1 MKIKFSKKI
10 LSVILAVL
18 MVVTSIPVIAF
29 TTSAATKSGE
39 QEVTGVVTI
48 DPVIYLHGAYGGNQN
63 SPYAY
68 MMNGNYIAD
77 GTADGEKST
86 AFQSTKSVR
95 GITVVETGD
104 SLSTSNNKLTGSL
117 SGDYGSVTTST
128 TGKYVTLKFTFSDG
142 TVEYHRLAVKANP
155 VAQHVLGNAQRYSWG
170 TSAKDRIVV
179 AGLLANGSYGQ
190 RGGSFSYSLYSD
202 MQDSNSG
209 EINHPS
215 MYHMW
220 NPSYLTADKYISG
233 LDDNKISADKISG
246 YAARTQGNNGAFS
259 HGNAELVVNAATA
272 TYYYDVSSSDNEG
285 FYNNDTIQMLVSA
298 LNHSGWQA
306 DCNPINLMSNS
317 VSDTNAF
324 SIQGATPINGSI
336 TGTDCFS
343 YNADAYGYFN
353 ILLRDKSVGTKSAT
367 FSVKYQHQTSTP
379 YAGLTLNMPFQVII
393 SDKTDIRNT
402 YNEYIGL
409 NLVSKCY
416 TADSWETYKNALL
429 TAESYLNDYQ
439 SYDSA
444 TQTAFMS
451 ALVAAKNG
459 LVPVEDN
466 TDAIHSFTETG
477 VVEPTCTAQGYTHHT
492 CEHCGYTYND
502 NYVEA
507 KGHSFFYA
515 PIDGEF
521 KHTVSC
527 SVGDI
532 EQYTEACDDGNDD
545 GVCDKCGNFLHAD
558 WTNYVTQLT
567 ALREALKGTED
578 SKLPVSTLENINR
591 YFDDTSGS
599 LLTYYELFVTGQK
612 DSVPATDQAALD
624 YEADFIKG
632 LIPDETQY
640 IQVQEALAAVME
652 KDIDQYDSTEFVQLQ
667 AGLTREVT
675 VGENTYEGVSY
686 ADQEELNQA
695 LRDALNSA
703 MTYNVYLND
712 QLILSDVDYG
722 KHVIISG
729 DGRVLNSED
738 EATQG
743 NYSWSGFFAAPSYGE
758 NSNEEYDYN
767 TSTERYLTTAPAYS
781 FIVKGDS
788 YLTAVSSSDESL
800 YQVTV
805 KNNVTGFIS
814 NIFYVPTGGK
824 MGAELEQSKRNIAGY
839 TFVGFYDSSVGGTLV
854 DADTDV
860 TGDMTVYAQY
870 TARTDQTEYS
880 IWAYND
886 SHDFSTCENAIIS
899 DPDEFYNPAMY
910 TYNDKIEI
918 TTDIKDFYAWV
929 RIVDMENY
937 VDNYTA
943 EIVSYD
949 RDYTFYVSQDACVFA
964 ITSAEAA
971 KGTLTFNGCDPV
983 LLLNCDGANFSSSTH
998 NVQVFAKKELVPIYN
1013 GTDDLEK
1020 VSLVGSFAVP
1030 EGYTVLEKGF
1040 LIDFD
1045 SADVAAE
1052 DFNVLNEGLTRAKVL
1067 HLTAGNQFVLNI
1079 IGGGN
1084 APMDYR
1090 AYAVVEDAEGNRT
1103 EIYSAVTRDA
1113 VVG

>member
-18 MVVTSIPVIAF
+18 MVVTSVPVIAF

-48 DPVIYLHGAYGGNQN
+48 DPVIYLHGAYGGDQN

-86 AFQSTKSVR
+86 AFESTKSVR

-104 SLSTSNNKLTGSL
+104 TLSTSNNKLTGSL
-117 SGDYGSVTTST
+117 GGDYGSVTTST

-155 VAQHVLGNAQRYSWG
+155 VAQHVFGNVQRYTWG
-170 TSAKDRIVV
+170 SASAKDRIVV

-190 RGGSFSYSLYSD
+190 RGGSFSYSEYSD

-220 NPSYLTADKYISG
+220 NPSYLAADKYISG
-233 LDDNKISADKISG
+233 LDDNRISADKISG
-246 YAARTQGNNGAFS
+246 YAARTQGNNRILRD
-259 HGNAELVVNAATA
+259 GNAELVVNAVTA

-298 LNHSGWQA
+298 LNHSGWEA
-306 DCNPINLMSNS
+306 DCHPINLISNT
-317 VSDTNAF
+317 VSGDTNAF

-353 ILLRDKSVGTKSAT
+353 ILLKDKTVGTKSAT

-507 KGHSFFYA
+507 KGHSFVYT

-521 KHTVSC
+521 NHTVSC

-532 EQYTEACDDGNDD
+532 EPYTEACADGNGD
-545 GVCDKCGNFLHAD
+545 GVCDKCKNSLHAD
-558 WTNYVTQLT
+558 WTKYVTQLT

-599 LLTYYELFVTGQK
+599 VLTYYELFVSGQQN
-612 DSVPATDQAALD
+612 SVPASQQAALD
-624 YEADFIKG
+624 YEADIIKS

-640 IQVQEALAAVME
+640 IQVQEALTAVME
-652 KDIDQYDSTEFVQLQ
+652 KDIDQYDSTEFDQLQ
-667 AGLTREVT
+667 AGLTQEVT
-675 VGENTYEGVSY
+675 IGVSTYEGVSY
-686 ADQEELNQA
+686 ANQDELDQA

-712 QLILSDVDYG
+712 QLVLSDVDYG
-722 KHVIISG
+722 THVIISG
-729 DGRVLNSED
+729 DGRVLSSED

-743 NYSWSGFFAAPSYGE
+743 NYSWTGFFAAPSYGE
-758 NSNEEYDYN
+758 NSNEDYDYN

-788 YLTAVSSSDESL
+788 YLTAVDSSDDTQL
-800 YQVTV
+800 CRVTV

-814 NIFYVPTGGK
+814 NIFYVPTNEKIGT
-824 MGAELEQSKRNIAGY
+824 ELEQSQRNIAFY
-839 TFVGFYDSSVGGTLV
+839 TFDNFYNAPTDGEVVT
-854 DADTDV
+854 ADTIV
-860 TGDMTVYAQY
+860 SSDMVVYARYTVDRVVKYEINAYPNFDSFYMMENHIIQGEYQY
-870 TARTDQTEYS
+870 NEAVEISTDREDFYCWVTLTNPDSGDHPFDMQVLSFEKNYKFY
-880 IWAYND
+880 AYER
-886 SHDFSTCENAIIS
+886 SEIIAMS
-899 DPDEFYNPAMY
+899 YDELVAAVTNNGDTFTNPDGTDYDPDNKVPV
-910 TYNDKIEI
+910 
-918 TTDIKDFYAWV
+918 V
-929 RIVDMENY
+929 R
-937 VDNYTA
+937 
-943 EIVSYD
+943 
-949 RDYTFYVSQDACVFA
+949 
-964 ITSAEAA
+964 
-971 KGTLTFNGCDPV
+971 
-983 LLLNCDGANFSSSTH
+983 SSSTI
-998 NVQVFAKKELVPIYN
+998 VPIYSSSDN
-1013 GTDDLEK
+1013 LEK
-1020 VSLVGSFAVP
+1020 VSLIGNFAVP

>member
-18 MVVTSIPVIAF
+18 MVVTSVPVIAF

-48 DPVIYLHGAYGGNQN
+48 DPVIYLHGAYGGDQN

-104 SLSTSNNKLTGSL
+104 TLSTSNNKLTGSL
-117 SGDYGSVTTST
+117 GGDYGSVTTST

-155 VAQHVLGNAQRYSWG
+155 VAQHVFGNAQRYGRIS
-170 TSAKDRIVV
+170 SNKKRIVV

-190 RGGSFSYSLYSD
+190 TGGSFTRTELTD
-202 MQDSNSG
+202 AEENSG
-209 EINHPS
+209 NVNHPS

-220 NPSYLTADKYISG
+220 NASYKAGDNYVSG
-233 LDDNKISADKISG
+233 LDDNVISADKITG
-246 YAARTQGNNGAFS
+246 YAARANGNNGGWGS
-259 HGNAELVVNAATA
+259 DGNVDLTVNAGTA
-272 TYYYDVSSSDNEG
+272 TYYYDISSSDNDG
-285 FYNNDTIQMLVSA
+285 FYNNDTIQMLVSS
-298 LNHSGWQA
+298 LNHADWEA
-306 DCNPINLMSNS
+306 DCAPINLMSNS
-317 VSDTNAF
+317 VSDTSAF
-324 SIQGATPINGSI
+324 SVQGATPINGSI

-353 ILLRDKSVGTKSAT
+353 ILLKDKTVGTKSAT
-367 FSVKYQHQTSTP
+367 FSVKYQHVTSTP
-379 YAGLTLNMPFQVII
+379 YAGITLNMPFQVIV

-439 SYDSA
+439 SYDSS

-477 VVEPTCTAQGYTHHT
+477 VVEPTCTAQGYTYHT

-507 KGHSFFYA
+507 KGHSFVYT

-521 KHTVSC
+521 NHTVSC

-532 EQYTEACDDGNDD
+532 EPYTEACADGNDD
-545 GVCDKCGNFLHAD
+545 GECDKCGNSLHAD

-567 ALREALKGTED
+567 ALREALNGTED
-578 SKLPVSTLENINR
+578 SKLPVSTLENINK

-599 LLTYYELFVTGQK
+599 LLTYYELFVNDQQ
-612 DSVPATDQAALD
+612 DSVPASQQAALD
-624 YEADFIKG
+624 YEAGIIKS
-632 LIPDETQY
+632 LIPNETQY
-640 IQVQEALAAVME
+640 IQVQEALTAVME
-652 KDIDQYDSTEFVQLQ
+652 KDIDQYDSTEFDQLQ
-667 AGLTREVT
+667 AGLTQEVAIG
-675 VGENTYEGVSY
+675 VNIYEGVSY
-686 ADQEELNQA
+686 ANQDELDQA

-712 QLILSDVDYG
+712 QLVLSDVDYG
-722 KHVIISG
+722 THVIISG
-729 DGRVLNSED
+729 DGRVLSSED

-743 NYSWSGFFAAPSYGE
+743 NYSWTGFFAAPSYGE
-758 NSNEEYDYN
+758 NSNEDYDYN

-788 YLTAVSSSDESL
+788 YLTAVDSSDDEQL
-800 YQVTV
+800 CRVTV

-814 NIFYVPTGGK
+814 NIFYVPTNEKIGT
-824 MGAELEQSKRNIAGY
+824 ELEQSQRNIAFY
-839 TFVGFYDSSVGGTLV
+839 TFDNFYNAPTDGEVVT
-854 DADTDV
+854 ADTIV
-860 TGDMTVYAQY
+860 SSDMVVYARYTVDRVVKYEINAYPDFDSFYNIENQIIQGEYQY
-870 TARTDQTEYS
+870 NETVEISTDREDFYCWVTLTNPDSPDHPFDMQVLSFEKDYKFY
-880 IWAYND
+880 AYER
-886 SHDFSTCENAIIS
+886 SEIIAMS
-899 DPDEFYNPAMY
+899 YDELVAAVTKNGDTFTNPDGTDYDPDNKVPV
-910 TYNDKIEI
+910 
-918 TTDIKDFYAWV
+918 V
-929 RIVDMENY
+929 R
-937 VDNYTA
+937 
-943 EIVSYD
+943 
-949 RDYTFYVSQDACVFA
+949 
-964 ITSAEAA
+964 
-971 KGTLTFNGCDPV
+971 
-983 LLLNCDGANFSSSTH
+983 SSSTI
-998 NVQVFAKKELVPIYN
+998 VPIYSSSDN
-1013 GTDDLEK
+1013 LEK
-1020 VSLVGSFAVP
+1020 VSLIGNFAVP

-1079 IGGGN
+1079 IGGGK

>member
-18 MVVTSIPVIAF
+18 MVVTSVPVIAF

-48 DPVIYLHGAYGGNQN
+48 DPVIYLHGAYGGDQN

-104 SLSTSNNKLTGSL
+104 TLSISNNKLTGTL
-117 SGDYGSVTTST
+117 NGDYGSVTTST
-128 TGKYVTLKFTFSDG
+128 TGEYATLKFTFTDG

-155 VAQHVLGNAQRYSWG
+155 VAQHVLGNAQRYDWSSG
-170 TSAKDRIVV
+170 NRKRFV
-179 AGLLANGSYGQ
+179 AVGLLANGSYGQ
-190 RGGSFSYSLYSD
+190 TGGSYTRSELSD
-202 MQDSNSG
+202 TSENSG
-209 EINHPS
+209 NINHPS

-220 NPSYLTADKYISG
+220 NASYQAGDNYISG
-233 LDDNKISADKISG
+233 LDDNRISADKISG
-246 YAARTQGNNGAFS
+246 FAARANGNNGLKGFFNYD
-259 HGNAELVVNAATA
+259 GYCELVVNAATA
-272 TYYYDVSSSDNEG
+272 TYYYDISSTDNEG

-298 LNHSGWQA
+298 LNHSGWEA
-306 DCNPINLMSNS
+306 DCKPINLISNT
-317 VSDTNAF
+317 VSGDTNAF

-353 ILLRDKSVGTKSAT
+353 ILFKDKTVGTKSAA
-367 FSVKYQHQTSTP
+367 FSVKYQHDSGSV
-379 YAGLTLNMPFQVII
+379 YSDVILNMPFQVIV

-507 KGHSFFYA
+507 KGHSFVYD

-521 KHTVSC
+521 NHTVSC

-532 EQYTEACDDGNDD
+532 DPYQEACADGNDD
-545 GVCDKCGNFLHAD
+545 GVCDKCGNSLHAD

-578 SKLPVSTLENINR
+578 SKLPVSTLENINN
-591 YFDDTSGS
+591 YFDGTSGS
-599 LLTYYELFVTGQK
+599 PLTYYELFVSEQQN
-612 DSVPATDQAALD
+612 SVPASQQAALD
-624 YEADFIKG
+624 YEAGIIKS

-640 IQVQEALAAVME
+640 IQVQEALTAVME
-652 KDIDQYDSTEFVQLQ
+652 KDIDQYDSTEFDQLQ
-667 AGLTREVT
+667 AGLTQEVVIG
-675 VGENTYEGVSY
+675 VGTYEGVSY
-686 ADQEELNQA
+686 ANQEELDQA

-712 QLILSDVDYG
+712 QLVLSDVDYG
-722 KHVIISG
+722 THVIISG
-729 DGRVLNSED
+729 DGTVLGSEE

-758 NSNEEYDYN
+758 STEEGYNYN

-788 YLTAVSSSDESL
+788 YLTAVGSSDDEQL
-800 YQVTV
+800 CRVTV

-814 NIFYVPTGGK
+814 NIFYVPTNEKIGT
-824 MGAELEQSKRNIAGY
+824 ELEQSQRNIAFY
-839 TFVGFYDSSVGGTLV
+839 TFDKFYNAPTDGEVVT
-854 DADTDV
+854 ADTIV
-860 TGDMTVYAQY
+860 SSDMVVYARYTVDRVVKYEINAYPNFDSFYAMENKIIEGEYQY
-870 TARTDQTEYS
+870 NEAVEISTDREDFYCWVTLTNPDSPDHPFDMQVLSFEKNYKFY
-880 IWAYND
+880 AYER
-886 SHDFSTCENAIIS
+886 SEIIAMS
-899 DPDEFYNPAMY
+899 YDELVAAVTNNGDTFTNPDGTDYDPDNKVPV
-910 TYNDKIEI
+910 
-918 TTDIKDFYAWV
+918 V
-929 RIVDMENY
+929 R
-937 VDNYTA
+937 
-943 EIVSYD
+943 
-949 RDYTFYVSQDACVFA
+949 
-964 ITSAEAA
+964 
-971 KGTLTFNGCDPV
+971 
-983 LLLNCDGANFSSSTH
+983 SSSTI
-998 NVQVFAKKELVPIYN
+998 VPIYSSSDN
-1013 GTDDLEK
+1013 LEK
-1020 VSLVGSFAVP
+1020 VSLIGNFAVP

-1067 HLTAGNQFVLNI
+1067 HLTEGNQFVLNI

>member
-18 MVVTSIPVIAF
+18 MVVTSVPVIAF

-48 DPVIYLHGAYGGNQN
+48 DPVIYLHGAYGGDQN

-86 AFQSTKSVR
+86 AFQSTKTVR
-95 GITVVETGD
+95 SITVVETGD
-104 SLSTSNNKLTGSL
+104 TLSTSNNMLTGTL
-117 SGDYGSVTTST
+117 NGDYGSVTTST
-128 TGKYVTLKFTFSDG
+128 TGKYATLKFTFTDG

-155 VAQHVLGNAQRYSWG
+155 VAQHVLGNAQRYTWG
-170 TSAKDRIVV
+170 WTAKVRIVV

-190 RGGSFSYSLYSD
+190 RGGSFSYSEYSD
-202 MQDSNSG
+202 MEDSNSG

-220 NPSYLTADKYISG
+220 NPSYLADDKYISG
-233 LDDNKISADKISG
+233 LDDNRISADKIAG
-246 YAARTQGNNGAFS
+246 YAARTQGNNGTARE
-259 HGNAELVVNAATA
+259 GNAELVVNAATA

-298 LNHSGWQA
+298 LNHSGWEA
-306 DCNPINLMSNS
+306 DCHPINLMSNS

-367 FSVKYQHQTSTP
+367 FSVKYQHQTSKP

-507 KGHSFFYA
+507 KGHSFVYA

-521 KHTVSC
+521 NHTVSC

-532 EQYTEACDDGNDD
+532 EPYTEACTDGNDD
-545 GVCDKCGNFLHAD
+545 GECDKCGSSLHAD

-599 LLTYYELFVTGQK
+599 LLTYYELFVSGQQN
-612 DSVPATDQAALD
+612 SVPASQQAALD
-624 YEADFIKG
+624 YEAGIIKS

-640 IQVQEALAAVME
+640 IQVQEALTAVME
-652 KDIDQYDSTEFVQLQ
+652 KDIDQYDSTEFDQLQ
-667 AGLTREVT
+667 AGLTQEV
-675 VGENTYEGVSY
+675 VIGANTYEGVSY
-686 ADQEELNQA
+686 ANQNELDQA
-695 LRDALNSA
+695 LRNALNSA

-712 QLILSDVDYG
+712 QPVLSDVDYG
-722 KHVIISG
+722 THVIISG
-729 DGRVLNSED
+729 DGRVLSSED

-743 NYSWSGFFAAPSYGE
+743 NYSWTGFFAAPSYGE
-758 NSNEEYDYN
+758 NSSGDYDYN

-788 YLTAVSSSDESL
+788 YLTAVGSSDDEQL
-800 YQVTV
+800 CRVTV

-814 NIFYVPTGGK
+814 NIFYVPTNEKIGT
-824 MGAELEQSKRNIAGY
+824 ELEQSQRNIAFY
-839 TFVGFYDSSVGGTLV
+839 TFDNFYNAPTDGEVVTADTIVSSDMVVYARYTVDRVVKYEINAYPNFDSFYDMQNKIIEGEYQYNEAVEISTDREDFYCWVTVTNPDSPDHPFDMQVLSFEKNYKFYAYERSEIIAMSYDELVAAVTNNGDTFTNPDGT
-854 DADTDV
+854 D
-860 TGDMTVYAQY
+860 Y
-870 TARTDQTEYS
+870 
-880 IWAYND
+880 
-886 SHDFSTCENAIIS
+886 
-899 DPDEFYNPAMY
+899 DPDNKVPV
-910 TYNDKIEI
+910 
-918 TTDIKDFYAWV
+918 V
-929 RIVDMENY
+929 R
-937 VDNYTA
+937 
-943 EIVSYD
+943 
-949 RDYTFYVSQDACVFA
+949 
-964 ITSAEAA
+964 
-971 KGTLTFNGCDPV
+971 
-983 LLLNCDGANFSSSTH
+983 SSSTI
-998 NVQVFAKKELVPIYN
+998 VPIYSSSDN
-1013 GTDDLEK
+1013 LEK
-1020 VSLVGSFAVP
+1020 VSLIGNFAVP

-1067 HLTAGNQFVLNI
+1067 HLTEGNQFVLNI

-1103 EIYSAVTRDA
+1103 EIY
-1113 VVG
+1113 

>member
-10 LSVILAVL
+10 LSVVLAVL
-18 MVVTSIPVIAF
+18 MVVTSVPVIAF

-48 DPVIYLHGAYGGNQN
+48 DPVIYLHGAYGGDQD

-104 SLSTSNNKLTGSL
+104 TLSTSNNKLTGSL
-117 SGDYGSVTTST
+117 GDDYGSVTTST
-128 TGKYVTLKFTFSDG
+128 TGKYATLKFTFSDG

-155 VAQHVLGNAQRYSWG
+155 VAQHVLGNAQRYTWG
-170 TSAKDRIVV
+170 WTAKDRIVV

-190 RGGSFSYSLYSD
+190 RGGSFSYSEYSD

-220 NPSYLTADKYISG
+220 NPSYLAADKYISG
-233 LDDNKISADKISG
+233 LDDNRISADKIAG
-246 YAARTQGNNGAFS
+246 YAARTQGNNGTATA
-259 HGNAELVVNAATA
+259 GNAELVVNAATA

-306 DCNPINLMSNS
+306 DCHPINLISNS

-502 NYVEA
+502 NYVEP
-507 KGHSFFYA
+507 KGHSFVYA
-515 PIDGEF
+515 PIEGEF

-532 EQYTEACDDGNDD
+532 ESYTEACADDNDD
-545 GVCDKCGNFLHAD
+545 GVCDKCKNSLHAD

-599 LLTYYELFVTGQK
+599 VLTYYELFVSGQQN
-612 DSVPATDQAALD
+612 SVPASKQEALD
-624 YEADFIKG
+624 YEAGIIKS
-632 LIPDETQY
+632 LIPDETEY
-640 IQVQEALAAVME
+640 IQVQEALTAVME
-652 KDIDQYDSTEFVQLQ
+652 KDIDQYDSTEFEQLQ
-667 AGLTREVT
+667 AGLTQEVVIG
-675 VGENTYEGVSY
+675 VGTYEGVSY
-686 ADQEELNQA
+686 ANQEELDQA

-722 KHVIISG
+722 THVIISG
-729 DGRVLNSED
+729 DGTVLGSEE

-758 NSNEEYDYN
+758 STEEGYNYN

-788 YLTAVSSSDESL
+788 YLTAVGSSDDEQL
-800 YQVTV
+800 CRVTV

-814 NIFYVPTGGK
+814 NIFYVPTNEKIGT
-824 MGAELEQSKRNIAGY
+824 ELEQSQRNIAFY
-839 TFVGFYDSSVGGTLV
+839 TFDNFYNAPTDGEVVTADTIVSSDMVVYARYTVDRVVKYEINAYPDFNSFYDMQNQIIEGEYQYNEAVEIS
-854 DADTDV
+854 TD
-860 TGDMTVYAQY
+860 
-870 TARTDQTEYS
+870 RE
-880 IWAYND
+880 
-886 SHDFSTCENAIIS
+886 
-899 DPDEFYNPAMY
+899 
-910 TYNDKIEI
+910 
-918 TTDIKDFYAWV
+918 DFYCWV
-929 RIVDMENY
+929 TLTNPDSPDHPFDMQVLSFEKNY
-937 VDNYTA
+937 KFYA
-943 EIVSYD
+943 YERSEIIAMSYD
-949 RDYTFYVSQDACVFA
+949 ELVAAVTNNGDTFTNPDGTDY
-964 ITSAEAA
+964 
-971 KGTLTFNGCDPV
+971 DPNNKV
-983 LLLNCDGANFSSSTH
+983 PVVRSSSTI
-998 NVQVFAKKELVPIYN
+998 VPIYSSSDN
-1013 GTDDLEK
+1013 LEK
-1020 VSLVGSFAVP
+1020 VSLIGNFAVP

-1067 HLTAGNQFVLNI
+1067 HLTEGNQFVLNI

>member
-18 MVVTSIPVIAF
+18 MVVTSVPVIAF

-48 DPVIYLHGAYGGNQN
+48 DPVIYLHGAYGGDQN

-104 SLSTSNNKLTGSL
+104 TLSISNNKLTGTL
-117 SGDYGSVTTST
+117 NGDYGSVTTST
-128 TGKYVTLKFTFSDG
+128 TGEYATLKFTFSDG
-142 TVEYHRLAVKANP
+142 TVEYHKLAVKANP
-155 VAQHVLGNAQRYSWG
+155 VAQHVLGNVQRYTWG
-170 TSAKDRIVV
+170 SASAKDRIVV

-190 RGGSFSYSLYSD
+190 RGGSFSYSEYSD

-220 NPSYLTADKYISG
+220 NPSYLTNDKYISG
-233 LDDNKISADKISG
+233 LDDNRISADKISG
-246 YAARTQGNNGAFS
+246 YAARTQGNNSAFRQ
-259 HGNAELVVNAATA
+259 GNAELVVNAATA

-298 LNHSGWQA
+298 LNHSGWEA
-306 DCNPINLMSNS
+306 DCHPINLISNS

-507 KGHSFFYA
+507 KGHSFVYA

-521 KHTVSC
+521 SHTVSC

-532 EQYTEACDDGNDD
+532 EQYTEACADGNDD
-545 GVCDKCGNFLHAD
+545 GVCDKCGNSLHAD

-567 ALREALKGTED
+567 ALREALEGTED
-578 SKLPVSTLENINR
+578 SKVPVSTLENINK

-599 LLTYYELFVTGQK
+599 VLTYYELFVSGQQN
-612 DSVPATDQAALD
+612 SVPASKQEALD
-624 YEADFIKG
+624 YEADFIKN

-640 IQVQEALAAVME
+640 IQVQEALTAVME
-652 KDIDQYDSTEFVQLQ
+652 KDIDQYDSTEFDQLQ
-667 AGLTREVT
+667 AGLTQEVAIG
-675 VGENTYEGVSY
+675 VNTYEGVSY
-686 ADQEELNQA
+686 ANQDELDQA

-712 QLILSDVDYG
+712 QPVLSDVDYG
-722 KHVIISG
+722 THVIISG
-729 DGRVLNSED
+729 DGTVLGSEE

-758 NSNEEYDYN
+758 STEEGYNYN

-788 YLTAVSSSDESL
+788 YLTAVGSSDDEQL
-800 YQVTV
+800 CRVTV

-814 NIFYVPTGGK
+814 NIFYVPTNEKIGT
-824 MGAELEQSKRNIAGY
+824 ELEQSQRNIAFY
-839 TFVGFYDSSVGGTLV
+839 TFDNFYNAPTDGEVVT
-854 DADTDV
+854 ADTIV
-860 TGDMTVYAQY
+860 SSDMVVYARYTVNREVNYEINAYPNFDSFYMMEDYIIQGEYQY
-870 TARTDQTEYS
+870 NEAVEISTDRE
-880 IWAYND
+880 
-886 SHDFSTCENAIIS
+886 
-899 DPDEFYNPAMY
+899 
-910 TYNDKIEI
+910 
-918 TTDIKDFYAWV
+918 DFYCWV
-929 RIVDMENY
+929 TLTNPDSGDHPFDMQVLSFEKNY
-937 VDNYTA
+937 KFYA
-943 EIVSYD
+943 YERSEIIAMSYD
-949 RDYTFYVSQDACVFA
+949 ELVAAVTNNGDTFTNPDGTDY
-964 ITSAEAA
+964 
-971 KGTLTFNGCDPV
+971 DPNNKV
-983 LLLNCDGANFSSSTH
+983 PVVRSSSTI
-998 NVQVFAKKELVPIYN
+998 VPIYSSSDN
-1013 GTDDLEK
+1013 LEK
-1020 VSLVGSFAVP
+1020 VSLIGNFAVP

-1067 HLTAGNQFVLNI
+1067 HLTEGNQFVLNI

>member
-10 LSVILAVL
+10 LSVVLAVL
-18 MVVTSIPVIAF
+18 MVVTSVPVIAF

-48 DPVIYLHGAYGGNQN
+48 DPVIYLHGAYGGDQN

-104 SLSTSNNKLTGSL
+104 TLSTSNNKLTGSL
-117 SGDYGSVTTST
+117 GGDYGSVTTST

-155 VAQHVLGNAQRYSWG
+155 VAQHVLGNVQRYTWSSA
-170 TSAKDRIVV
+170 SAKDRIVV

-190 RGGSFSYSLYSD
+190 RGGSFSYSEYSD

-220 NPSYLTADKYISG
+220 NPSYLAADKYISG
-233 LDDNKISADKISG
+233 LDDNRISADKISG
-246 YAARTQGNNGAFS
+246 YAARTQGNNRILRD
-259 HGNAELVVNAATA
+259 GNAELVVNAVTA

-298 LNHSGWQA
+298 LNHSGWEA
-306 DCNPINLMSNS
+306 DCYPINLMSNS

-439 SYDSA
+439 SYDSS

-477 VVEPTCTAQGYTHHT
+477 VVEPTCTAQGYTYHT

-507 KGHSFFYA
+507 KGHSFVYT
-515 PIDGEF
+515 PIEGEF
-521 KHTVSC
+521 NHTVSC

-532 EQYTEACDDGNDD
+532 EPYTEACADGNDD
-545 GVCDKCGNFLHAD
+545 GECDKCGNSLHAD

-567 ALREALKGTED
+567 ALREALNGTED
-578 SKLPVSTLENINR
+578 SKLPVSTLENINK

-599 LLTYYELFVTGQK
+599 LLTYYELFVNDQQ
-612 DSVPATDQAALD
+612 DSVPASQQAALD
-624 YEADFIKG
+624 YEAGIIKS
-632 LIPDETQY
+632 LIPNETQY
-640 IQVQEALAAVME
+640 IQVQEALTAVME
-652 KDIDQYDSTEFVQLQ
+652 KDIDQYDSTEFDQLQ
-667 AGLTREVT
+667 AGLTQEVT
-675 VGENTYEGVSY
+675 IGVNTYEGVSY
-686 ADQEELNQA
+686 ANQDELDQA

-712 QLILSDVDYG
+712 QRVLSNVDYG
-722 KHVIISG
+722 THVIISG
-729 DGRVLNSED
+729 DGRVLSSED

-743 NYSWSGFFAAPSYGE
+743 NYSWTGFFAAPSYGE
-758 NSNEEYDYN
+758 NSNEDYDYN

-788 YLTAVSSSDESL
+788 YLTAVDSSDDEQL
-800 YQVTV
+800 CRVTV

-814 NIFYVPTGGK
+814 NIFYVPTNEKIGT
-824 MGAELEQSKRNIAGY
+824 ELEQSQRNIAFY
-839 TFVGFYDSSVGGTLV
+839 TFDNFYNAPTDGEVVT
-854 DADTDV
+854 ADTIV
-860 TGDMTVYAQY
+860 SSDMVVYARYTVDRVVKYEINAYPDFDSFYNIENQIIQGEYQY
-870 TARTDQTEYS
+870 NETVEISTDREDFYCWVTLTNPDSPDHPFDMQVLSFEKDYKFY
-880 IWAYND
+880 AYER
-886 SHDFSTCENAIIS
+886 SEIIAMS
-899 DPDEFYNPAMY
+899 YDELVAAVTKNGDTFTNPDGTDYDPDNKVPV
-910 TYNDKIEI
+910 
-918 TTDIKDFYAWV
+918 V
-929 RIVDMENY
+929 R
-937 VDNYTA
+937 
-943 EIVSYD
+943 
-949 RDYTFYVSQDACVFA
+949 
-964 ITSAEAA
+964 
-971 KGTLTFNGCDPV
+971 
-983 LLLNCDGANFSSSTH
+983 SSSTI
-998 NVQVFAKKELVPIYN
+998 VPIYSSSDN
-1013 GTDDLEK
+1013 LEK
-1020 VSLVGSFAVP
+1020 VSLIGNFAVP

-1079 IGGGN
+1079 VGGGK

>member
-18 MVVTSIPVIAF
+18 MVVTSVPVIAF

-48 DPVIYLHGAYGGNQN
+48 DPVIYLHGAYGGDQN

-86 AFQSTKSVR
+86 AFQSTKTVR
-95 GITVVETGD
+95 SITVVETGD
-104 SLSTSNNKLTGSL
+104 TLSTSNNKLTGSL
-117 SGDYGSVTTST
+117 GGDYGSVTTST

-155 VAQHVLGNAQRYSWG
+155 VAQHVLGNAQRYTWG
-170 TSAKDRIVV
+170 WTAKDRIVV

-190 RGGSFSYSLYSD
+190 RGGSFSYSEYRD
-202 MQDSNSG
+202 MQSSNSG

-220 NPSYLTADKYISG
+220 NPSYLTDDKYISG
-233 LDDNKISADKISG
+233 LDDNRISADKIAG
-246 YAARTQGNNGAFS
+246 YAARTQGNNGTARE
-259 HGNAELVVNAATA
+259 GNAELVVNAATA

-306 DCNPINLMSNS
+306 DCYPINLMSNS

-507 KGHSFFYA
+507 KGHSFVYT

-521 KHTVSC
+521 NHTVSC

-532 EQYTEACDDGNDD
+532 EEPYTEACADGNDD
-545 GVCDKCGNFLHAD
+545 GECDKCGNSLHAD
-558 WTNYVTQLT
+558 WTKYVTQLT

-599 LLTYYELFVTGQK
+599 VLTYYELFVSGQQN
-612 DSVPATDQAALD
+612 SVPASQQAALD
-624 YEADFIKG
+624 YEADIIKG
-632 LIPDETQY
+632 LIPDGTQY
-640 IQVQEALAAVME
+640 IQVQEALTAVME
-652 KDIDQYDSTEFVQLQ
+652 KDIDQYDSTEFDQLQ
-667 AGLTREVT
+667 AGLTQEV
-675 VGENTYEGVSY
+675 VIGANTYEGVSY
-686 ADQEELNQA
+686 ANQDELDQA

-712 QLILSDVDYG
+712 QLVLSDVDYG
-722 KHVIISG
+722 RHVIISG
-729 DGRVLNSED
+729 DGTVLGSEE

-758 NSNEEYDYN
+758 NTEEGYNYN

-788 YLTAVSSSDESL
+788 YLTAVGSSDDEQL
-800 YQVTV
+800 CRVTV

-814 NIFYVPTGGK
+814 NIFYVPTNEKIGT
-824 MGAELEQSKRNIAGY
+824 ELEQSQRNIAFY
-839 TFVGFYDSSVGGTLV
+839 TFDNFYNAPTDGEVVT
-854 DADTDV
+854 ADTIV
-860 TGDMTVYAQY
+860 SSDMVVYARYTVDRVVKYEINAYPNFDSFYAMENKIIEGEYQY
-870 TARTDQTEYS
+870 NEAVEISTDREDFYCWVTLTNPDSPDHPFDMQVLSFEKNYKFY
-880 IWAYND
+880 AYER
-886 SHDFSTCENAIIS
+886 SEIIAMS
-899 DPDEFYNPAMY
+899 YDELVAAVTNNGDTFTNPDGTDYDPDNKVPV
-910 TYNDKIEI
+910 
-918 TTDIKDFYAWV
+918 V
-929 RIVDMENY
+929 R
-937 VDNYTA
+937 
-943 EIVSYD
+943 
-949 RDYTFYVSQDACVFA
+949 
-964 ITSAEAA
+964 
-971 KGTLTFNGCDPV
+971 
-983 LLLNCDGANFSSSTH
+983 SSSTI
-998 NVQVFAKKELVPIYN
+998 VPIYSSSDN
-1013 GTDDLEK
+1013 LEK
-1020 VSLVGSFAVP
+1020 VSLIGNFAVP

-1067 HLTAGNQFVLNI
+1067 HLTEGNQFVLNI

>member
-18 MVVTSIPVIAF
+18 MVVTSVPVIAF

-48 DPVIYLHGAYGGNQN
+48 DPVIYLHGAYGGDQN

-104 SLSTSNNKLTGSL
+104 TLSTSNNKLTGSL
-117 SGDYGSVTTST
+117 GGDYGSVTTST

-142 TVEYHRLAVKANP
+142 TVEYHKLAVKANP

-202 MQDSNSG
+202 MQNSNSG

-306 DCNPINLMSNS
+306 DCNPINLISNS

-466 TDAIHSFTETG
+466 TDAIHSFTVTD

-507 KGHSFFYA
+507 KGHSFVYA

-521 KHTVSC
+521 HHTVSC

-532 EQYTEACDDGNDD
+532 IEPYTEACADGNDD
-545 GVCDKCGNFLHAD
+545 GVCDKCGNSLHAD

-599 LLTYYELFVTGQK
+599 VLTYYELFVSGQQN
-612 DSVPATDQAALD
+612 SVPASQQAALD
-624 YEADFIKG
+624 YEADIIKG
-632 LIPDETQY
+632 LIPDGTQY
-640 IQVQEALAAVME
+640 IQVQEALTAVME
-652 KDIDQYDSTEFVQLQ
+652 KDIDQYDSTEFDQLQ
-667 AGLTREVT
+667 AGLTQEVVIG
-675 VGENTYEGVSY
+675 VGTYEGVSY
-686 ADQEELNQA
+686 ANQDELDQA
-695 LRDALNSA
+695 LRNALNSA

-712 QLILSDVDYG
+712 QLVLSDVDYG
-722 KHVIISG
+722 TPVIISG
-729 DGRVLNSED
+729 DGTVLGSEE

-758 NSNEEYDYN
+758 STEEGYNYN

-824 MGAELEQSKRNIAGY
+824 MGAELEQSKRNIAFY
-839 TFVGFYDSSVGGTLV
+839 TFDKFYNAPTDGEVVT
-854 DADTDV
+854 ADTIV
-860 TGDMTVYAQY
+860 SSDMVVYARYTVDRVVKYEINAYPNFDSFYAMENKIIEGEYQY
-870 TARTDQTEYS
+870 NEAVEISTDRE
-880 IWAYND
+880 
-886 SHDFSTCENAIIS
+886 
-899 DPDEFYNPAMY
+899 
-910 TYNDKIEI
+910 
-918 TTDIKDFYAWV
+918 DFYCWV
-929 RIVDMENY
+929 TLTNPDSPDHPFDMQVLSFEKNY
-937 VDNYTA
+937 KFYA
-943 EIVSYD
+943 YERSEIIAMSYD
-949 RDYTFYVSQDACVFA
+949 ELVAAVTNNGDTFTNPDGTDY
-964 ITSAEAA
+964 
-971 KGTLTFNGCDPV
+971 DPNNKV
-983 LLLNCDGANFSSSTH
+983 PVVRSSSTI
-998 NVQVFAKKELVPIYN
+998 VPIYSSSDN
-1013 GTDDLEK
+1013 LEK
-1020 VSLVGSFAVP
+1020 VSLIGNFAVP

-1067 HLTAGNQFVLNI
+1067 HLTEGNQFVLNI

>member
-18 MVVTSIPVIAF
+18 MVVTSVPVIAF

-48 DPVIYLHGAYGGNQN
+48 DPVIYLHGAYGGDQN

-86 AFQSTKSVR
+86 AFQSTKTVR

-104 SLSTSNNKLTGSL
+104 TLSTSNNKLTGSL
-117 SGDYGSVTTST
+117 GGDYGSVTTST

-367 FSVKYQHQTSTP
+367 FSVKYQHATSTP
-379 YAGLTLNMPFQVII
+379 YVALTLNMPFQVII

-439 SYDSA
+439 SYDSS

-477 VVEPTCTAQGYTHHT
+477 VVEPTCTAQGYTYHT

-507 KGHSFFYA
+507 KGHSFVYT
-515 PIDGEF
+515 PIEGEF
-521 KHTVSC
+521 NHTVSC

-532 EQYTEACDDGNDD
+532 EPYTEACADGNGD
-545 GVCDKCGNFLHAD
+545 GECDKCGNSLHAD

-567 ALREALKGTED
+567 ALREALNGTED
-578 SKLPVSTLENINR
+578 SKLPVSTLENINK

-599 LLTYYELFVTGQK
+599 LLTYYELFVNDQQ
-612 DSVPATDQAALD
+612 DSVPASQQAALD
-624 YEADFIKG
+624 YEAGIIKS
-632 LIPDETQY
+632 LIPNETQY
-640 IQVQEALAAVME
+640 IQVQEALTAVME
-652 KDIDQYDSTEFVQLQ
+652 KDIDQYDSTEFDQLQ
-667 AGLTREVT
+667 AGLTQEVT
-675 VGENTYEGVSY
+675 IGVNTYEGVSY
-686 ADQEELNQA
+686 ANQDELDQA

-712 QLILSDVDYG
+712 QLVLSDVDYG
-722 KHVIISG
+722 THVIISG
-729 DGRVLNSED
+729 DGRVLSSED

-758 NSNEEYDYN
+758 NSNEDYDYN

-788 YLTAVSSSDESL
+788 YLTAVDSSDDEQL
-800 YQVTV
+800 CRVTV

-814 NIFYVPTGGK
+814 NIFYVPTNEK
-824 MGAELEQSKRNIAGY
+824 IGAELEQSQRNIAFY
-839 TFVGFYDSSVGGTLV
+839 TFDNFYNAPTDGEVVT
-854 DADTDV
+854 ADTIV
-860 TGDMTVYAQY
+860 SSDMVVYARYTVDRVVKYEINAYPDFESFYNVENQIIQGEYQY
-870 TARTDQTEYS
+870 NETVEISTDREDFYCWVTLTNPDSPDHPFDMQVLSFEKDYKFY
-880 IWAYND
+880 AYER
-886 SHDFSTCENAIIS
+886 SEIIAMS
-899 DPDEFYNPAMY
+899 YDELVAAVTKNGDTFTNPDGTDYDPDNKVPV
-910 TYNDKIEI
+910 
-918 TTDIKDFYAWV
+918 V
-929 RIVDMENY
+929 R
-937 VDNYTA
+937 
-943 EIVSYD
+943 
-949 RDYTFYVSQDACVFA
+949 
-964 ITSAEAA
+964 
-971 KGTLTFNGCDPV
+971 
-983 LLLNCDGANFSSSTH
+983 SSSTI
-998 NVQVFAKKELVPIYN
+998 VPIYSSSDN
-1013 GTDDLEK
+1013 LEK
-1020 VSLVGSFAVP
+1020 VSLIGNFAVP

-1079 IGGGN
+1079 IGGGK